1 LNLFDLRQPHLVR
14 TEAKPHDKYSDLSHH
29 PDAKAAADKLAQEI
43 SKQGF
48 SSFQLVEKRLVRVDY
63 PIKSF
68 FSNGKVIET
77 MHKFATNKTSG
88 YERESAAMAF
98 QSFAAVLGPPVA
110 PVLLSSLP
118 TLFDLYMDKGEVVRQ
133 AATGATK
140 AILKLFPPESS
151 RLVFKT
157 LEGVIE
163 NGKWRAKAG
172 ALDAMRTFV
181 SGAEEAVATELAAI
195 LPPVTAAM
203 HDTKNEVRRTP
214 IIQSNVR

>member
-1 LNLFDLRQPHLVR
+1 MRKRPRINLLKKSLSRASHRSSQCEHLVNV
-14 TEAKPHDKYSDLSHH
+14 YC
-29 PDAKAAADKLAQEI
+29 
-43 SKQGF
+43 
-48 SSFQLVEKRLVRVDY
+48 
-63 PIKSF
+63 PIKFF
-68 FSNGKVIET
+68 FSHGKVIET
-77 MHKFATNKTSG
+77 MHGFATNKTSG

-133 AATGATK
+133 AAAGATK
-140 AILKLFPPESS
+140 SILKLFPPEST

-163 NGKWRAKAG
+163 NGKWRTKAG

-214 IIQSNVR
+214 ITQSNVR

>member
-1 LNLFDLRQPHLVR
+1 MIDIVILPITQMRKLPPINSL
-14 TEAKPHDKYSDLSHH
+14 KKSLSTAFH
-29 PDAKAAADKLAQEI
+29 P
-43 SKQGF
+43 
-48 SSFQLVEKRLVRVDY
+48 SSQWKHFVHVDC
-63 PIKSF
+63 PIKF
-68 FSNGKVIET
+68 FSHGKVIET
-77 MHKFATNKTSG
+77 MHRFATNKTSG

-133 AATGATK
+133 AAAAATK
-140 AILKLFPPESS
+140 TILKLFPPGSA
-151 RLVFKT
+151 RIVFKT
-157 LEGVIE
+157 LEGIIE

-172 ALDAMRTFV
+172 ALDAMRIFV

>member
-1 LNLFDLRQPHLVR
+1 MDSSLFIPFFESLRSAP
-14 TEAKPHDKYSDLSHH
+14 TA

-48 SSFQLVEKRLVRVDY
+48 SSFHH
-63 PIKSF
+63 
-68 FSNGKVIET
+68 GKIIEM
-77 MHKFATNKTSG
+77 MHGFATNKTSG

-98 QSFAAVLGPPVA
+98 QSLAAVLGPPVA

-133 AATGATK
+133 AAAGATK
-140 AILKLFPPESS
+140 AILKLFPPEST

-163 NGKWRAKAG
+163 NGKWRTKAA

-214 IIQSNVR
+214 IIQFQSNVR

>member
-1 LNLFDLRQPHLVR
+1 MIDIVILPITQMRKLPPINSL
-14 TEAKPHDKYSDLSHH
+14 KKCLSTASH
-29 PDAKAAADKLAQEI
+29 P
-43 SKQGF
+43 
-48 SSFQLVEKRLVRVDY
+48 SSQWKHFVHVDC
-63 PIKSF
+63 PIKF
-68 FSNGKVIET
+68 FSHGKVIET
-77 MHKFATNKTSG
+77 MHRFATNKTSG

-133 AATGATK
+133 AAAAATK
-140 AILKLFPPESS
+140 TILKLFPPGSA
-151 RLVFKT
+151 RIVFKT
-157 LEGVIE
+157 LEGIIE

-172 ALDAMRTFV
+172 ALDAMRIFV

>member
-1 LNLFDLRQPHLVR
+1 MEKHLV
-14 TEAKPHDKYSDLSHH
+14 H
-29 PDAKAAADKLAQEI
+29 
-43 SKQGF
+43 
-48 SSFQLVEKRLVRVDY
+48 VVNC
-63 PIKSF
+63 PIKFF
-68 FSNGKVIET
+68 FSHEKVIET

-110 PVLLSSLP
+110 PVLMSSLP

-133 AATGATK
+133 AAAGATK
-140 AILKLFPPESS
+140 SILKLFPPEST
-151 RLVFKT
+151 RIVFKT